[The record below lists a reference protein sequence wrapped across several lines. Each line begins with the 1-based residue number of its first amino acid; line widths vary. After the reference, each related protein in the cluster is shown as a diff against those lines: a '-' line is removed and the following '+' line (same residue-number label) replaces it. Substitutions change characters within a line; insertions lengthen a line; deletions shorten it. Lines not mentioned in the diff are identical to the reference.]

1 MEAWRESIATV
12 ITANANM
19 DMDKMVTEKAAR
31 ATSDHGEEEALLPRL
46 IQNKHSSLVN
56 RVSAIVLIG

>member
-19 DMDKMVTEKAAR
+19 DMDKTVMEKAAR
-31 ATSDHGEEEALLPRL
+31 ATNNHGEEEALSPRL
-46 IQNKHSSLVN
+46 FQNKHSSLVN
-56 RVSAIVLIG
+56 RVLALVLIG